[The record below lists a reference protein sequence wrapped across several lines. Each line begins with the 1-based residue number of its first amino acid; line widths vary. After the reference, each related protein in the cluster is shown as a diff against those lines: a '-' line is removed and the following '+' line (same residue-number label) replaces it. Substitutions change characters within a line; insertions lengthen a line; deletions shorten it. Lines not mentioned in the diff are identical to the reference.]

1 MKFEIDGEVVSD
13 DENSSP
19 VALSNIS
26 FYASPNDEQYPLGSY
41 PTPEDV
47 EIRNFHVKSW
57 NFSIPY
63 TVAITLVQAS
73 SVYDNN
79 IASFGPELA
88 LTKSLDLNSGFW
100 NSAAGDTNPWI
111 EFKMS
116 DTNEVYSVEVVDRI
130 ADLYKNRFEQVDVR
144 VGSSSGYESAT
155 SCGIKSCCSED
166 FTYTYTCPENTVG
179 QHIFIKKLG
188 TQDIELQVNL
198 VTVKVW

>member
-13 DENSSP
+13 DENTSP
-19 VALSNIS
+19 VALSDIS
-26 FYASPNDEQYPLGSY
+26 FYSSPDDEQYPLGSY

-57 NFSIPY
+57 YFPIPY
-63 TVAITLVQAS
+63 TVALTAVQAS
-73 SVYDNN
+73 SVFAN
-79 IASFGPELA
+79 IIAGYGPEQA

-100 NSAAGDTNPWI
+100 HSDLGDTNPWI
-111 EFKMS
+111 EFKMA
-116 DTNEVYSVEVVDRI
+116 DTNEVYSVEVVDRL
-130 ADLYKNRFEQVDVR
+130 DPWNKNRFEQVDVR
-144 VGSSSGYESAT
+144 VGSSSAGYDSAT

-188 TQDIELQVNL
+188 TQDILQVNL